1 MTVLG
6 NAITASDQECFA
18 VLDTKSCLG
27 EVVGV
32 DDQVNHVANITVVVP
47 ALYLLVVAVR
57 FHLRFN
63 ERRSQGTEEAAFIR
77 IDSYGRHAC
86 DHSVRN
92 KK

>member
-1 MTVLG
+1 M
-6 NAITASDQECFA
+6 
-18 VLDTKSCLG
+18 
-27 EVVGV
+27 
-32 DDQVNHVANITVVVP
+32 ANITVVVP

-92 KK
+92 KE